1 MRGPSESQGQRRWWS
16 GVARAICHGRRSRQ
30 DDYAVEPESSDA
42 AVADSAKDRVVAHAE
57 LRESADYKAQI
68 TRLERVTRALI
79 DIIRMSWAESSRSAP
94 IVDGL
99 LLYTSTDDTLESVVA
114 ILDLVKVGV
123 HNAARRELRYLLESS
138 VKHVYVDQQLPDV
151 KTHSRED
158 RIAYLASAVPRSS
171 IDVVKQVD
179 VLFGKPDDLSNYQND
194 VKSLW
199 SRMSGYVHP
208 SVAQTSR
215 RLQRAERGAFIG
227 FEDVK
232 ALRQIVDDIVKAY
245 DMLGVMWLTGA
256 GPSAAGDILTAF
268 ETPDWAFART
278 KWLPA
283 MSRYY
288 DYKSERK
295 KST

>member
-1 MRGPSESQGQRRWWS
+1 M
-16 GVARAICHGRRSRQ
+16 
-30 DDYAVEPESSDA
+30 
-42 AVADSAKDRVVAHAE
+42 AHDE

-68 TRLERVTRALI
+68 TRLERVTHALVEVI
-79 DIIRMSWAESSRSAP
+79 HASWAESSRHSP

-138 VKHVYVDQQLPDV
+138 VKHVFVDQQLPDV
-151 KTHSRED
+151 KTHSRDD
-158 RIAYLASAVPRSS
+158 RISYLASDVPRSS
-171 IDVVKQVD
+171 IEVVKQVQ
-179 VLFGKPDDLSNYQND
+179 VLFGKLDDLSNYQTD

-208 SVAQTSR
+208 SVAQTSQR
-215 RLQRAERGAFIG
+215 MQRAARGAYIG

-288 DYKSERK
+288 DYKAERK
-295 KST
+295 K